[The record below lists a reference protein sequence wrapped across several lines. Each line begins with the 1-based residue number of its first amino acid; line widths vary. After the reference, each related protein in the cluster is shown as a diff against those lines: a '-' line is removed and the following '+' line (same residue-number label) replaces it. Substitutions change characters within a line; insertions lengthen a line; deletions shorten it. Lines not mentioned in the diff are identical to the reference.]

1 MRRGDLRS
9 ASVLAATA
17 GAVFLLGATL
27 RHPQVPSG
35 RNDLPAP
42 FITRDPEGRVR
53 IEGPPGAAVHYTL
66 DGTYPDASSR
76 VYDGPFTPAVAR
88 ATERL
93 IHTPT
98 SVQWRHPIGGFPEA
112 LTVRACAVDA
122 RGRAGV
128 PAERAFVPTD
138 GTLPVVALT
147 LPPGALFDPDTG
159 IYVVGHA
166 IFHTDEEAVQRYPRS
181 QKWWKYPGNF
191 QFKGKRW
198 QRQAH
203 LDYFDRNGAP
213 VFSSDCALRING
225 NNTRGFPQH
234 ALRVTFADDPAF
246 DLFGDGGRKGPHA
259 VILRASGNDQDR
271 TFFRDALQH
280 RLCKD
285 LPFGTA
291 GYVPCVV
298 YVNGAYWGL
307 HNIRPRMNA
316 KEIARRYRLPAK
328 QVTILADRLELY
340 DGDSAEIE
348 RFGRF
353 LTKAERWDAS
363 GPAFTDSLARFLDV
377 DGFLTYVAAQVVLGN
392 IDWPD
397 QNVKWW
403 RYTGPT
409 DTVGIRDGR
418 WRFLMGDS
426 DMGLGMATSPGID
439 MVKHLTRHAS
449 PTARLYKTCIRSPQL
464 QARFVAILDRLLDG
478 PLSAARMEAEAKAMR
493 DAIAAEMPRHIR
505 RWRRPLT
512 MDAWQGHVDALL
524 AFARERGDR
533 MVEQLHPSGGHLTAI
548 PTPDR

>member
-1 MRRGDLRS
+1 MQRGDLRS
-9 ASVLAATA
+9 ASVLAALVGLAVLLTA
-17 GAVFLLGATL
+17 ALPRSKA
-27 RHPQVPSG
+27 HSG
-35 RNDLPAP
+35 RCDLEAP
-42 FITRDPEGRVR
+42 SIARDAEGRVR
-53 IEGPPGAAVHYTL
+53 IEGPAGSTIHYTL
-66 DGTYPDASSR
+66 DGTSPDAGSP
-76 VYDGPFTPAVAR
+76 VYAGPFVPEGSHAI
-88 ATERL
+88 ERL

-98 SVQWRHPIGGFPEA
+98 SVQWRHPIGDFPEA

-122 RGRAGV
+122 HGRSGALT
-128 PAERAFVPTD
+128 ERVFVPR
-138 GTLPVVALT
+138 GGALPVVALT

-166 IFHTDEEAVQRYPRS
+166 IFHTDEEVVQRYPRS

-203 LDYFDRNGAP
+203 LDYFDRDGVP

-234 ALRVTFADDPAF
+234 ALRVTLADDPVF
-246 DLFGDGGRKGPHA
+246 DLFGDGGAKGPHA
-259 VILRASGNDQDR
+259 LILRASGNDQDR

-316 KEIARRYRLPAK
+316 KEIARRYGLRAK

-340 DGDSAEIE
+340 DGDSAEVR

-363 GPAFTDSLARFLDV
+363 GPAFMDSLARSLDV
-377 DGFLTYVAAQVVLGN
+377 DGFLTYIAAQVVLGN

-403 RYTGPT
+403 RYTGPA
-409 DTVGIRDGR
+409 DTVGVRDGR

-426 DMGLGMATSPGID
+426 DMGLGMATSPGYD
-439 MVKHLTRHAS
+439 MVKHLMRHAS
-449 PTARLYKTCIRSPQL
+449 PTARLYKACMRSPEL
-464 QARFVAILDRLLDG
+464 QARFADTLERLLKG
-478 PLSAARMEAEAKAMR
+478 PLSAGRMEAEARAMR

-512 MDAWQGHVDALL
+512 METWQGHVDALFT
-524 AFARERGDR
+524 FAHERGPQVAGE
-533 MVEQLHPSGGHLTAI
+533 MHPSGGRRTST
-548 PTPDR
+548 PVPDR